1 MNSRRT
7 GTRMSKL
14 LSEREFTLVLGGGG
28 LKGLA
33 HVGVLAALE
42 RLGARPRAVIGTS
55 IGALIGAAWCSG
67 ISTDD
72 IRAIAVQVSRKDI
85 FRVAHT
91 DMAFKRMRSPALFQR
106 TPLVELIEGI
116 LGSITF
122 DDLQFPIVVN
132 TVDLNSGQQILWG
145 APGLTHI
152 PVADAV
158 YASCALPGYLPPIE
172 IEGRYYGDG
181 GAAENLPVRY
191 ARAEECDLI
200 VAVDVGSTAVLRPR
214 VHTKGFA
221 AVYARSIEIA
231 LQNMRDESLGNW
243 QRPPMV
249 LIQPRVDHI
258 DMFSFR
264 HNRELVNEGQRAA
277 LAALSNGTRLPDVEE
292 SGVFPRRRI
301 KIRVEPERCI
311 GCRACIANAP
321 PGTFTMDRRGKAV
334 VVQPD
339 QVWSPVDGGFVYQCP
354 TAAIVAKAMD

>member
-1 MNSRRT
+1 
-7 GTRMSKL
+7 MSIR

-33 HVGVLAALE
+33 HVGVITALE
-42 RLGARPRAVIGTS
+42 RLGARPKSVIGTS

-67 ISTDD
+67 MTAKDL
-72 IRAIAVQVSRKDI
+72 RAIAIQVRRRDI
-85 FRVAHT
+85 FRVAHA

-106 TPLVELIEGI
+106 TPLVELIDGI

-122 DDLQFPIVVN
+122 EDLQLPMAVN

-145 APGLTHI
+145 SPGLTHI
-152 PVADAV
+152 RVADAV

-191 ARAEECDLI
+191 ARADQGDLI

-231 LQNMRDESLGNW
+231 LQNMRDESLSNW
-243 QRPPMV
+243 RSPPLV

-264 HNRELVNEGQRAA
+264 HNRELISEGERAA
-277 LAALSNGTRLPDVEE
+277 TISLSNGSRLPEPGD

-301 KIRVEPERCI
+301 RIRIERDRCI
-311 GCRACIANAP
+311 GCRACLAIAP
-321 PGTFTMDRRGKAV
+321 PGTFQMDARGKADV
-334 VVQPD
+334 LQPD

-354 TAAIVAKAMD
+354 TAAIVAKIVE